1 MSNISKA
8 QKLQEVI
15 ALLHEADV
23 LLQEAL
29 GNTEQ
34 CFELHCAIENVADEL
49 DEAAE
54 QLIEMQITD

>member
-8 QKLQEVI
+8 QKLQEAI
-15 ALLHEADV
+15 NKLNEADA

-49 DEAAE
+49 QDAVE